1 VQAALLEKLRG
12 IVGAPH
18 VLTGVDLSPYV
29 VEGRTPEA
37 AVFPGTVDEVRAIV
51 TLAAESD
58 VPVVPWGGGTAAAVG
73 MPAPRPG
80 VVLGLR
86 RLDRVVEHEPG
97 DLTVTVEAGRTVA
110 ALQSTLR
117 ARGQWLSLDPPD
129 EARATIGGVLA
140 SNASGP
146 RRHLYGTM
154 RDLVIGLT
162 VVTADGTVVR
172 GGGKVVK
179 NVAGYDLPK
188 LFIGS
193 CGTLGVVVE
202 LSMKLRPV
210 PDDERLVAVPFGSLK
225 DAGAA
230 TRAVMGSDLV
240 PNAVDLLDGD
250 ALRALGLAGAPAA
263 LLVGFDGVPEQVMWQ
278 VEELGRL
285 APQASGHGP
294 RELSAELWPRLNTA
308 AADAFAGAA
317 VIMRLC
323 VLPTH
328 VADVMEQG
336 GNLARAR
343 GLASAWSAHAG
354 VGVITGALALASE
367 RHDVTGRHLTAMGRQ
382 DSAVA
387 DVLREWRGLA
397 RACAGYAVL
406 DVAPLAVKEAVG
418 VWDDAGAAG
427 RIMRR
432 IKEELDPKNVLNPG
446 RFVGNI

>member
-1 VQAALLEKLRG
+1 MQAALLEKLRG

-37 AVFPGTVDEVRAIV
+37 AVFPGTVDEVRAVV
-51 TLAAESD
+51 TAAAEAE
-58 VPVVPWGGGTAAAVG
+58 VPVIPWGGGTAAAAG

-110 ALQSTLR
+110 DLQSTLR
-117 ARGQWLSLDPPD
+117 ARGQWLSIDPPD

-140 SNASGP
+140 INASGP

-188 LFIGS
+188 LFVGS

-202 LSMKLRPV
+202 LTVKLRPV
-210 PDDERLVAVPFGSLK
+210 PDDERLVAVPFDSLK
-225 DAGAA
+225 DAAA
-230 TRAVMGSDLV
+230 AVRAVLASDLV

-263 LLVGFDGVPEQVMWQ
+263 LLVGFDGVAEQVAWQ

-285 APQASGHGP
+285 TPQGSGHGP
-294 RELSAELWPRLNTA
+294 RVLSADLWPRLSAA
-308 AADAFAGAA
+308 AADAFAGSAA
-317 VIMRLC
+317 TMRLC
-323 VLPTH
+323 VLPTQ
-328 VADVMEQG
+328 VTEVMEQG
-336 GNLARAR
+336 SALARAR

-354 VGVITGALALASE
+354 VGVVTGALALAAE
-367 RHDVTGRHLTAMGRQ
+367 RHDVAERQ
-382 DSAVA
+382 GSTVA
-387 DVLREWRGLA
+387 DVLREWRGIA
-397 RACAGYAVL
+397 RACSGYAVL
-406 DVAPLAVKEAVG
+406 DVAPLAVKDAVG

>member
-1 VQAALLEKLRG
+1 MQVALLEKLRG
-12 IVGAPH
+12 IVGAAH

-37 AVFPGTVDEVRAIV
+37 AVFPGTVEEVRAVV
-51 TLAAESD
+51 TLAAETD
-58 VPVVPWGGGTAAAVG
+58 VPVVAWGGGTAAAVG

-97 DLTVTVEAGRTVA
+97 DLTVTVEAGRTMA

-140 SNASGP
+140 TNASGP

-188 LFIGS
+188 LFVGS

-202 LSMKLRPV
+202 LTMKLRPV
-210 PDDERLVAVPFGSLK
+210 PDEERLVAVPFESLK

-230 TRAVMGSDLV
+230 ARAVMASDLV
-240 PNAVDLLDGD
+240 PNAVDLLDGE
-250 ALRALGLAGAPAA
+250 ALRA
-263 LLVGFDGVPEQVMWQ
+263 
-278 VEELGRL
+278 
-285 APQASGHGP
+285 
-294 RELSAELWPRLNTA
+294 
-308 AADAFAGAA
+308 
-317 VIMRLC
+317 
-323 VLPTH
+323 
-328 VADVMEQG
+328 
-336 GNLARAR
+336 
-343 GLASAWSAHAG
+343 WS
-354 VGVITGALALASE
+354 S
-367 RHDVTGRHLTAMGRQ
+367 
-382 DSAVA
+382 
-387 DVLREWRGLA
+387 
-397 RACAGYAVL
+397 
-406 DVAPLAVKEAVG
+406 
-418 VWDDAGAAG
+418 
-427 RIMRR
+427 
-432 IKEELDPKNVLNPG
+432 
-446 RFVGNI
+446 

>member
-18 VLTGVDLSPYV
+18 VLTGIDLSPYV

-37 AVFPGTVDEVRAIV
+37 AVFPGTVEEVRAVV
-51 TLAAESD
+51 TLAAEAE
-58 VPVVPWGGGTAAAVG
+58 VPVIAWGGGTAAAAG

-80 VVLGLR
+80 LVLGLR

-110 ALQSTLR
+110 ALQATLR
-117 ARGQWLSLDPPD
+117 ERGQWLSLDPPD
-129 EARATIGGVLA
+129 AARATIGGVLA
-140 SNASGP
+140 TSASGP

-162 VVTADGTVVR
+162 VVTADGSVVR

-188 LFIGS
+188 LFVGS
-193 CGTLGVVVE
+193 CGTLGVIVE
-202 LSMKLRPV
+202 LTAKLRPL
-210 PDDERLVAVPFGSLK
+210 PDDECLVAVPFESLK

-230 TRAVMGSDLV
+230 VRVVMASDLV
-240 PNAVDLLDGD
+240 PNAVDVLDGE

-263 LLVGFDGVPEQVMWQ
+263 LLIGFDGVAEQVTWQ

-285 APQASGHGP
+285 APAGGGREP
-294 RELSAELWPRLNTA
+294 RVLTADLWPRLSTA
-308 AADAFAGAA
+308 ATDAFAGSAA
-317 VIMRLC
+317 VMRLC
-323 VLPTH
+323 VLPTQ
-328 VADVMEQG
+328 VTDVMEQG
-336 GNLARAR
+336 SALARAR
-343 GLASAWSAHAG
+343 GLASAWSAHGG
-354 VGVITGALALASE
+354 VGVVTGALGLAAE
-367 RHDVTGRHLTAMGRQ
+367 RPDT
-382 DSAVA
+382 SAVA
-387 DVLREWRGLA
+387 DALREWRGIA

-406 DVAPLAVKEAVG
+406 DAAPLAVKEAVG